1 MRRDGPC
8 QARAGGSPSEGGRRN
23 RCISAYDTRKTFD
36 MCHLPREQVMSP
48 HDLIG
53 TASYVLL
60 AVSYMVTNIY
70 WLRLLAIIALTAEA
84 IYFYMA
90 GDSALWVGILWA
102 GIFN

>member
-1 MRRDGPC
+1 
-8 QARAGGSPSEGGRRN
+8 
-23 RCISAYDTRKTFD
+23 
-36 MCHLPREQVMSP
+36 MSP

-102 GIFN
+102 GIFNLINIVQLGILTRSRLKVRMSAEERMNPG